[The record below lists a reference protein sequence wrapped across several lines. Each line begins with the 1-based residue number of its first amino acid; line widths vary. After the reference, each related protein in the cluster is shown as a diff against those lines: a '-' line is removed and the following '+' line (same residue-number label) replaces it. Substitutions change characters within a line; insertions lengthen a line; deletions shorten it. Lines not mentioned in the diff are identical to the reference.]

1 MAGHS
6 KWANIKHKKGR
17 QDAKKAK
24 LFTKF
29 GREIMVSV
37 RLGGADTA
45 LNPRLKLALQKA
57 RAANMPN
64 DNINRIIQKAL
75 GDDGGANYEELT
87 YEGYGLGG
95 AAVMVDVLTDN
106 RNRAAGD
113 VRHAFD
119 KYGGNLGETGC
130 VGWMFETRGQILVD
144 AHPDQ
149 ADELTLIAIEAGA
162 DDMDY
167 DDGTLTIYTAQG
179 DLEAVREGLETAGV
193 TVSSAEIARIPQNT
207 VLIDDLETAQKLV
220 KMMDALEDND
230 DVQDTWSNFD
240 FTDEIS
246 EKLS

>member
-1 MAGHS
+1 
-6 KWANIKHKKGR
+6 
-17 QDAKKAK
+17 
-24 LFTKF
+24 
-29 GREIMVSV
+29 MVAV
-37 RLGGADTA
+37 KMGGADTA

-87 YEGYGLGG
+87 YEGYGVGG

-106 RNRAAGD
+106 RNRAAGEI
-113 VRHAFD
+113 RHAFD
-119 KYGGNLGETGC
+119 KFGGNLGETGC

-144 AHPDQ
+144 ARPDQ
-149 ADELTLIAIEAGA
+149 ADELTLTAIEAGA
-162 DDMDY
+162 DDVEY
-167 DDGTLTIYTAQG
+167 DDGTLTVYTAQG
-179 DLEAVREGLETAGV
+179 DLESVREGLEAAGV
-193 TVSSAEIARIPQNT
+193 TVSSAEIAKIAQT
-207 VLIDDLETAQKLV
+207 SVMIDDLETAQKLV

-246 EKLS
+246 GKLS